1 MTTMRNIDRSIKFWF
16 DIFLR
21 AFLALLIVTLE
32 RTEPFNRKI
41 HDDEVWLYKNPKTVS
56 YVPVTVLW
64 SAVFIVPMV
73 VISVSFL
80 IHRDKIDFAQ
90 ALLAVT
96 LALGLNGVLTNII
109 KIIVGRPR
117 PDYFWRCFP
126 DGIANAEF
134 NCTGDSHEIR
144 DGKKSFPSGHSSFAF
159 TSFGFVAYYLAGKL
173 KTFSLSGKGHSW
185 NICSF
190 LIPLGFALCIAL
202 SRTCDYH
209 HHWQDVVVGSTIG
222 IFISY
227 MCYRHY
233 YPPLDSQLCHKPYAE
248 LIKEG
253 DIKSIKAAR
262 EDEIKWI

>member
-1 MTTMRNIDRSIKFWF
+1 MTTMRNIDRSINFWF

-41 HDDEVWLYKNPKTVS
+41 HDDEVWLYKNPKTLS

-64 SAVFIVPMV
+64 VTVFIVPMV

-109 KIIVGRPR
+109 KIIVGKPR

-159 TSFGFVAYYLAGKL
+159 TSFGFVAYYLAGV
-173 KTFSLSGKGHSW
+173 
-185 NICSF
+185 
-190 LIPLGFALCIAL
+190 ALCIAL